1 VKPAKIFDST
11 EERERDEL
19 PRLLVVPCAHWNA
32 HHHCWTVSIISWFQ
46 LVWLV
51 VSMCLNTKIVVYF
64 SIDDDPLPF
73 RCVRW
78 WSKWLCMFNVDIMKW
93 CVTKFVSIDAC
104 CRLRM
109 RMLLVESTR
118 VSCNPSSW
126 VGHNYS
132 LCMLTNRTR
141 FYQFNIWFCA
151 RSSAFLILNYY
162 YF

>member
-1 VKPAKIFDST
+1 MKPAKIFDST
-11 EERERDEL
+11 EERERETSC
-19 PRLLVVPCAHWNA
+19 RGYLLCRVPTEMHIII
-32 HHHCWTVSIISWFQ
+32 VGLSIISWFQ